1 MVKVNR
7 LGIHRR
13 RCCKTHF
20 PKSVAVAAHNGGVLL
35 RLLSRCYVRGLVAL
49 GLLGL
54 ATPRCF
60 CQWQP
65 SSILCNAGSGK
76 FDAESP
82 THVAV
87 HIAATKQGSLSMR
100 SCTATLNWGNQ
111 SLIVATAA
119 AQVDLDV
126 FAGDFGDAVP
136 VTAFLIKQA
145 DSDCCMQYAIYSLKK
160 PPRLLRTIAGGE
172 FFSASD
178 IDLDGNVEIFT
189 EDAFAVRDFD
199 HITLGEMDLAPPLV
213 LRFVHS
219 HLQDVSAEFQPYFD
233 RCISELRAAVSARE
247 LEEFKN
253 SNGALAKMGPGTSA
267 QDLHRLRSAKI
278 KVLEIVWTYLYS
290 GRENEAWKALAEM
303 WPARDIDRIRSALL
317 AVRARGIRSQIDG
330 TITAP
335 TKAKKRRTQILNA
348 IALPEPGGALD
359 ATPPRAILLQRPM
372 ILQQD
377 EQEVLLELIL
387 DKAGKVRSA
396 EMPGSAKK
404 VNGDLLNAA
413 LNWKFIPALRGGRPV
428 ASRFRIAV
436 SGKQ

>member
-20 PKSVAVAAHNGGVLL
+20 HKSVAVAAHNGGVLL

-219 HLQDVSAEFQPYFD
+219 HLQDVSAEFQPSFD
-233 RCISELRAAVSARE
+233 RRISELRAAALRKSWKNLKIAMAHWQKCPPERQHKTCIACDQQRSRCWRSSGPIFTADARTRRGKHLQRCGLLATLTGSVLPCWQSARAAFAAR
-247 LEEFKN
+247 LTVR
-253 SNGALAKMGPGTSA
+253 LQPP
-267 QDLHRLRSAKI
+267 QRLR
-278 KVLEIVWTYLYS
+278 
-290 GRENEAWKALAEM
+290 
-303 WPARDIDRIRSALL
+303 
-317 AVRARGIRSQIDG
+317 RG
-330 TITAP
+330 AH
-335 TKAKKRRTQILNA
+335 
-348 IALPEPGGALD
+348 
-359 ATPPRAILLQRPM
+359 
-372 ILQQD
+372 
-377 EQEVLLELIL
+377 
-387 DKAGKVRSA
+387 
-396 EMPGSAKK
+396 
-404 VNGDLLNAA
+404 
-413 LNWKFIPALRGGRPV
+413 
-428 ASRFRIAV
+428 RF
-436 SGKQ
+436 